1 MVKKNEKNKMIPL
14 LLIIS
19 IITLNEVEGQT
30 QQLSTIKGNFNKI
43 KND

>member
-1 MVKKNEKNKMIPL
+1 MVPL
-14 LLIIS
+14 LLINS
-19 IITLNEVEGQT
+19 IITLNEVEGNN